1 MYARVSTGQI
11 QPGRIDE
18 YLSMVEGMKPEFDK
32 IPGVVTYYQLMDRET
47 HKGIS
52 IGIYESEAAAT
63 AATSRMKELVG
74 KVAHLL
80 VMDTVSM
87 EYFEVSFTR

>member
-1 MYARVSTGQI
+1 MYARVSTAQV

-18 YLSMVEGMKPEFDK
+18 YLSMVEGMKPEFNK

-63 AATSRMKELVG
+63 AASSKMQELG
-74 KVAHLL
+74 GRVAHLL
-80 VMDTVSM
+80 VLETVSR
-87 EYFEVSFTR
+87 EYFEVSLTR